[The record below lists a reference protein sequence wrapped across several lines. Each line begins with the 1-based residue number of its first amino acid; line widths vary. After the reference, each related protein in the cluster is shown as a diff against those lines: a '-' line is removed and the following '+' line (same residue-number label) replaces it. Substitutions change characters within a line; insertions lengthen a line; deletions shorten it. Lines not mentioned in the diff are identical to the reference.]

1 MMTKRVL
8 FLSLNPVLFSFC
20 LFWRDAVMKNNSLSL
35 FAKDEESQRV
45 RRATNRTMLVFFFKF
60 AVSLLMCVNSKAMM
74 IKKYLA
80 SNFMKP
86 EGVIDIKSTLS
97 LRRRCTSFLSFEN
110 GSLTRWY
117 FLTHTQKKYSKH
129 AGGIFKQIH
138 TLWRE
143 HQRVA
148 TKKQ

>member
-1 MMTKRVL
+1 LFVL
-8 FLSLNPVLFSFC
+8 AGC
-20 LFWRDAVMKNNSLSL
+20 G
-35 FAKDEESQRV
+35 DEEQKFEPICQR
-45 RRATNRTMLVFFFKF
+45 RRIAAGRKNDESNDARFFFKF

-117 FLTHTQKKYSKH
+117 FLTHTQKKYWKH

>member
-1 MMTKRVL
+1 
-8 FLSLNPVLFSFC
+8 
-20 LFWRDAVMKNNSLSL
+20 MKNKSLSL
-35 FAKDEESQRV
+35 FAEDEESQRV
-45 RRATNRTMLVFFFKF
+45 GRATNRTMLVFFFKF
-60 AVSLLMCVNSKAMM
+60 AVSLLLCVNSKAMM

-117 FLTHTQKKYSKH
+117 FLTHTQKKYWKH